1 VWHLARDAIEMAELQ
16 EEVTRAWVAA
26 VMAGTFATQ
35 AERMAQERAVLLA
48 TTCGEASE
56 AA

>member
-1 VWHLARDAIEMAELQ
+1 MAELQ

-26 VMAGTFATQ
+26 VMVGTFATQ
-35 AERMAQERAVLLA
+35 AERMAQDRAVLLA